1 MRHYEIVLLIHPDQ
15 SDQVPSMLER
25 YKKQILEADGKVHRV
40 EDWGRRLLA
49 YPINKV
55 NKAHYLCLNI
65 EINQSVLDD
74 LSHAFKFNDT
84 ILRSLVIKKKKA
96 ETEPSH
102 MMRPN
107 EREERRPA
115 FGHHHAPSFAAPAFA
130 PAVSIAPASV

>member
-25 YKKQILEADGKVHRV
+25 YKKQVLDAGGKIHRV
-40 EDWGRRLLA
+40 EDWGRRQLV
-49 YPINKV
+49 YRINKV
-55 NKAHYLCLNI
+55 AKAHYLCLNI
-65 EINQSVLDD
+65 EANQSVLDD

-84 ILRSLVIKKKKA
+84 ILRHLIIQKKKA

-115 FGHHHAPSFAAPAFA
+115 SGSHHAPSFTPVSTPAAN
-130 PAVSIAPASV
+130 IAAAAI